1 MLGKET
7 TETKT
12 VFPDSF
18 MQNYKKKFR
27 EKSIFWVFLFCFQL
41 SKKAKRTS

>member
-18 MQNYKKKFR
+18 MQNYKKEFR
-27 EKSIFWVFLFCFQL
+27 EKLALVFDYSLENDLFL
-41 SKKAKRTS
+41 V